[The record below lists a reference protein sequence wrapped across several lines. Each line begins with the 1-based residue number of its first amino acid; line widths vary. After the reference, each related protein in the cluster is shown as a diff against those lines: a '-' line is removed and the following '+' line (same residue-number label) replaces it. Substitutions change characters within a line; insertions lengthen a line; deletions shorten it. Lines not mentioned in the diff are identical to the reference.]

1 MAHDLHDSSAPP
13 PSGDQR
19 ALKIMAKSLY
29 RDLRTGGYNE
39 KDVLCLAGELLS
51 LISSEVEGRRSA
63 AAAALDGA
71 APR

>member
-1 MAHDLHDSSAPP
+1 MAHEVQAQSAPP

-19 ALKIMAKSLY
+19 AVKILAKSLY

-51 LISSEVEGRRSA
+51 LISSEVEGRRTQAAVDA
-63 AAAALDGA
+63 AAT
-71 APR
+71 R